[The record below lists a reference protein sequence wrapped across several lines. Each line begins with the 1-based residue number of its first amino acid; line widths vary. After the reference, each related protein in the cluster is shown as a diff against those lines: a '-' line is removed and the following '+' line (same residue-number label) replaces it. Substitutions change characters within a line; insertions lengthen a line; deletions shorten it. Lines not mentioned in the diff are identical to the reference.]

1 MLTLVVLAF
10 PCPEQLC
17 AEGRFEPAVSTP
29 PIVRSVAIQGSRLP
43 VDLATQVGQPYHAA
57 VIEKDLRLL
66 WSTGRFEDIR
76 VETAHQDDGTD
87 VVFHVVEARPLR
99 LRKLVIEPSN
109 LGLRLMLPESAPV
122 DRRRAQAVTAEAR
135 KQLSAEGY
143 MNAQVSSELV
153 PVATNQA
160 DLHLTITPGDRIRVT
175 DIQFT
180 GDIALDPK
188 VLHQSLRALRI
199 RRILGWPLF
208 AAYSP
213 EALDADLTRLRSLY
227 LSKGY
232 FDATVRLDGAEIRDK
247 HAQVNIRVEAGP
259 LYGLKN
265 QRPCDVCAALLRAR
279 REAER
284 EGILDFSATL
294 HVHRE
299 GDPPNSVAELTTT
312 TELGSAYRVGRIEFT
327 GNRHYSDRT
336 LRRNFLLDE
345 GRLLDQR
352 LLRKSIHRLND
363 TKLFEPID
371 ENQVVIHPTETG
383 GGPSE
388 TGGMPSEAGGVA
400 DIVIRLNERKRGAWQ
415 LSGPVGPSSI
425 FGPLE
430 ASLRSRLP
438 PWGSGLFDL
447 ATYSASI
454 SMYAFAHPIL
464 PLLAINSKRRFLP
477 VLALTRPFSAGDGWR
492 SGFSV
497 APQLGW
503 RWSALSYASTQVGQ
517 RLLPVLSGH
526 QELVPELQVTV
537 KGPSSEGLMLCEP
550 PPPRFAKLRY
560 IATVGVKVVENFIH
574 EP

>member
-1 MLTLVVLAF
+1 MLTLVVLVF
-10 PCPEQLC
+10 LCPAQLC
-17 AEGRFEPAVSTP
+17 AEGLFEPPVSTA

-43 VDLATQVGQPYHAA
+43 VELATQVGQPYNAS

-76 VETAHQDDGTD
+76 VETAHQDDGTV

-109 LGLRLMLPESAPV
+109 LGLRLVLPESTPV
-122 DRRRAQAVTAEAR
+122 DRRRAQAVAEEAR
-135 KQLSAEGY
+135 KQLRAEGY
-143 MNAQVSSELV
+143 MNAQASSELV
-153 PVATNQA
+153 PVAVSQA
-160 DLHLTITPGDRIRVT
+160 DLRLSITPGDRTHVA
-175 DIQFT
+175 DIQFN

-199 RRILGWPLF
+199 RRIFGWPLF
-208 AAYSP
+208 PAYSP
-213 EALDADLTRLRSLY
+213 EAVNADLARLRSLY
-227 LSKGY
+227 LSRGY
-232 FDATVRLDGAEIRDK
+232 FDAKVQLDGTEIRGK
-247 HAQVNIRVEAGP
+247 NAAVTIRVEAGP
-259 LYGLKN
+259 LYGFKN

-284 EGILDFSATL
+284 EGVLDFSATL
-294 HVHRE
+294 HVQRE
-299 GDPPNSVAELTTT
+299 GDPPNPVAELTTT

-327 GNRHYSDRT
+327 GNHHYSDAMV
-336 LRRNFLLDE
+336 RRNFLLDE
-345 GRLLDQR
+345 GRLLDQH
-352 LLRKSIHRLND
+352 LLRKSIRRLNQ

-371 ENQVVIHPTETG
+371 ENQVIIHPG
-383 GGPSE
+383 DSGI
-388 TGGMPSEAGGVA
+388 VA
-400 DIVIRLNERKRGAWQ
+400 DIIVRLTERKRGAWQ
-415 LSGPVGPSSI
+415 LSGPVGPFTI

-438 PWGSGLFDL
+438 PWGSGLFEL
-447 ATYSASI
+447 ASYSASV

-464 PLLAINSKRRFLP
+464 PLVAVNSKRRFLP
-477 VLALTRPFSAGDGWR
+477 VLALTRPFSPGEGWR

-503 RWSALSYASTQVGQ
+503 RWSALSYASTQAGQ
-517 RLLPVLSGH
+517 RLLPVLSGD
-526 QELVPELQVTV
+526 QGLAPELQVTV
-537 KGPSSEGLMLCEP
+537 EGPSSEGLMLCEP

-560 IATVGVKVVENFIH
+560 IGTIGVKVVENIIH